1 MEPPAPS
8 SGASGTTR
16 TADGG
21 SSDGTARDH
30 RCSMPTAA
38 AAEGAHAGATHAP
51 AERVVPA
58 AAVAPAAAE
67 QADDE
72 ETENAIV
79 CNSCPATPTDITST
93 CAACMRSVLL
103 RHHVLVLLRA
113 YTSCTSAA
121 D

>member
-1 MEPPAPS
+1 MVPPASP
-8 SGASGTTR
+8 SGASGATR
-16 TADGG
+16 VAGGGG
-21 SSDGTARDH
+21 SDAATRDH
-30 RCSMPTAA
+30 RCSM
-38 AAEGAHAGATHAP
+38 
-51 AERVVPA
+51 PA